1 MVASQWFL
9 VNGCWSMVSGSD
21 VGQPS
26 LVAFSFSLYFLLP
39 LLLSLKT
46 SLTLIKETNLIDLL
60 HFRSSNVHN
69 PPGRNRQDGLGS
81 S

>member
-1 MVASQWFL
+1 MVVSQWFL
-9 VNGCWSMVSGSD
+9 VNSCWSVVSGSH

-26 LVAFSFSLYFLLP
+26 LVTFSFSLYFLLS

-46 SLTLIKETNLIDLL
+46 SLALIKEPNLINLL

-69 PPGRNRQDGLGS
+69 PPGRYRQDGLGS